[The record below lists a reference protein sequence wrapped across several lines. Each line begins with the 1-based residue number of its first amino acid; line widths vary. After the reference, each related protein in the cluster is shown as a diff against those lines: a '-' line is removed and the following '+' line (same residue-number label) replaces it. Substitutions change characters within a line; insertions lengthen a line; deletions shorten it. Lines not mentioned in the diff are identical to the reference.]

1 MRDIRTQSAEAAAL
15 NADTPLIK
23 ALLGGSRTMRAAG
36 EAYLPKEPKEDH
48 EDWEYRVKTATLYP
62 AFERTVEI
70 LAAKPFSKI
79 LKPGEDTP
87 AVMLPWM
94 DSVDVVGRKGRN
106 LHSFAASVC
115 QDAIA
120 YGFAGILV
128 EYPRADGVATNAMGI
143 ATEADEKRA
152 GVRPYFVQI
161 SVENILGWL
170 PVEAC
175 SVDDLTQ
182 LRLLECASI
191 PDGEYHTKDIEQ
203 VRVLG
208 RGTWQTW
215 RKAETGKKE
224 WVLHEEGTTTLPTIP
239 FVPVYGKR
247 KGFMQAVSPMAALAE
262 QNKDHWRESSD
273 QRDSVRFCRKR
284 LLVFSGITETD
295 TVVAGSN
302 YAVNL
307 PMGADAKIVQGSA
320 ESVKIG
326 RDEIDCLEEQM
337 RQAGSEMLVIR
348 PGQITATQTT
358 SENQGNLC
366 ALQQVAHDLDDSLNT
381 ALQLMA
387 EWVGEPE
394 GGHVSVYKDFGAATL
409 AEASADLLLKATLAG
424 EMSKESFHEE
434 LQRRG
439 IRSGDVTWKDER
451 KRIEAEQS
459 LNDAPQFS
467 VPMPGIAPKQAGQA

>member
-1 MRDIRTQSAEAAAL
+1 MSDVRTQSDEAAAL

-23 ALLGGSRTMRAAG
+23 ALLGGSRAMRAAG
-36 EAYLPKEPKEDH
+36 EEYMPRQPREDVT
-48 EDWEYRVKTATLYP
+48 DWEYRLNTATLYP

-70 LAAKPFSKI
+70 LAAKPFTKP
-79 LKPGEDTP
+79 LKPGDDMPE
-87 AVMLPWM
+87 VMVSWM
-94 DSVDVVGRKGRN
+94 DSVDAVGKKGRN
-106 LHSFAASVC
+106 LHTFAANVC

-120 YGFAGILV
+120 FGLAGILV
-128 EYPRADGVATNAMGI
+128 DFPRAEGLKTR
-143 ATEADEKRA
+143 ADEVKA
-152 GVRPYFVQI
+152 GVRPYFVHI
-161 SVENILGWL
+161 RAENILGWL
-170 PVEAC
+170 PSDAA
-175 SVDDLTQ
+175 SVDELTQ
-182 LRLLECASI
+182 LRILEYASV
-191 PDGEYHTKDIEQ
+191 PDGEYGSKRIEQ

-215 RKAETGKKE
+215 RQAGQGKK
-224 WVLHEEGTTTLPTIP
+224 WMLHDQGATTMPTIP

-247 KGFMQAVSPMAALAE
+247 KGFMCAVPPMLALAE

-284 LLVFSGITETD
+284 MLVFIGIDPEHGD
-295 TVVAGSN
+295 SVIAGAN

-307 PMGADAKIVQGSA
+307 PQGADAKIIQGSA

-326 RDEIDCLEEQM
+326 RDEIDALEEQM

-348 PGQITATQTT
+348 PGKITATQTA

-366 ALQQVAHDLDDSLNT
+366 ALQQIAHDLDDALNT

-387 EWVGEPE
+387 EWVGQPD
-394 GGHVSVYKDFGAATL
+394 GGHVAVYKDFGAATL

-424 EMSKESFHEE
+424 EMSRESLHEE

-439 IRSGDVTWKDER
+439 IRSGDVTWDEEK
-451 KRIEAEQS
+451 KRIDSDRDAED
-459 LNDAPQFS
+459 LAGPQFS
-467 VPMPGIAPKQAGQA
+467 VSMPGASVPA

>member
-1 MRDIRTQSAEAAAL
+1 MSDVRTQSAEAAAL

-23 ALLGGSRTMRAAG
+23 ALLGGSKAMRAGG
-36 EAYLPKEPKEDH
+36 ETYLPRQPRED
-48 EDWEYRVKTATLYP
+48 EKDWDYRLKTATLYP

-70 LAAKPFSKI
+70 LAAKPFSKP
-79 LKPGEDTP
+79 LKPGDDVPEK
-87 AVMLPWM
+87 MRPWM

-106 LHSFAASVC
+106 LHTFAASVC
-115 QDAIA
+115 QDAVA
-120 YGFAGILV
+120 YGLSGILV
-128 EYPRADGVATNAMGI
+128 DYPKAQNLKTRADEI
-143 ATEADEKRA
+143 AA
-152 GVRPYFVQI
+152 GVRPYFIQI
-161 SVENILGWL
+161 KVENILGWL
-170 PVEAC
+170 PEDAASVEE
-175 SVDDLTQ
+175 LTQ
-182 LRLLECASI
+182 LRLLESASV
-191 PDGEYHTKDIEQ
+191 PDGEFHTKQIDQ

-215 RKAETGKKE
+215 RKSDNGEKKWE
-224 WVLHEEGTTTLPTIP
+224 LHKEGVTTLKTIP

-247 KGFMQAVSPMAALAE
+247 KGFMCAVPPMLALAE

-284 LLVFSGITETD
+284 MLVFIGADPDGEGSIT
-295 TVVAGSN
+295 AGAN

-307 PMGADAKIVQGSA
+307 PQGADAKIIQGSA

-326 RDEIDCLEEQM
+326 RDEIDSLEEQM

-348 PGQITATQTT
+348 PGKITATQTS

-366 ALQQVAHDLDDSLNT
+366 ALQHIAHDLDDALNT

-387 EWVGEPE
+387 EWIGEAQ

-424 EMSKESFHEE
+424 EMSRESLHEE

-439 IRSGDVTWKDER
+439 IRSGDVTWDEEK
-451 KRIEAEQS
+451 KRIEADQAAS
-459 LNDAPQFS
+459 DTPVFG
-467 VPMPGIAPKQAGQA
+467 VPMPGQIGGGNA

>member
-1 MRDIRTQSAEAAAL
+1 MSDVRTQSDEAAAL
-15 NADTPLIK
+15 NANTLMIK
-23 ALLGGSRTMRAAG
+23 TLLGGSQAMRAAG
-36 EAYLPKEPKEDH
+36 EKYLPRQPREDT
-48 EDWEYRVKTATLYP
+48 EDWRYRLDTATLYP

-70 LAAKPFSKI
+70 LAAKPFT
-79 LKPGEDTP
+79 KPLQPGKDTP
-87 AVMLPWM
+87 ERMLPWLE
-94 DSVDVVGRKGRN
+94 SVDVVGRKGRN
-106 LHSFAASVC
+106 LHSFAASIC

-128 EYPRADGVATNAMGI
+128 DYPKAGNLKTKAEEI
-143 ATEADEKRA
+143 AA

-161 SVENILGWL
+161 KVENILGWL
-170 PVEAC
+170 PHDAN
-175 SVDDLTQ
+175 SVDELTQ
-182 LRLLECASI
+182 LRLLECASV
-191 PDGEYHTKDIEQ
+191 PDGEYNTKQIEQ

-215 RKAETGKKE
+215 RKSDKGEKKWE
-224 WVLHEEGTTTLPTIP
+224 LYGEGTTTLKTIP

-247 KGFMQAVSPMAALAE
+247 KGFMCAVSPMLALAE

-284 LLVFSGITETD
+284 MVVLIGVSDDSDSIT
-295 TVVAGSN
+295 VGSD
-302 YAVNL
+302 YAMRL
-307 PMGADAKIVQGSA
+307 PTGADAKIIQGSA

-326 RDEIDCLEEQM
+326 RDEIDALEEQM

-348 PGQITATQTT
+348 PGKITATQTA

-366 ALQQVAHDLDDSLNT
+366 ALQQVAHDLDDALNT

-387 EWVGEPE
+387 EWVGEAE

-409 AEASADLLLKATLAG
+409 AEASADLLFKATVAG
-424 EMSKESFHEE
+424 EMSRQSLHEE

-439 IRSGDVTWKDER
+439 IRSGDVTWEEEK
-451 KRIEAEQS
+451 KRIDEDRSSA
-459 LNDAPQFS
+459 DIAAPLFS
-467 VPMPGIAPKQAGQA
+467 VPMPSGAGKEA